1 MKKRVL
7 ALICAA
13 VVGVSSLTVS
23 ASASVIG
30 TIGTV
35 VGGIMAVKDVI
46 DLADEFYSTSVEI
59 YDGLADF
66 WNGQRLNYEIER
78 VNRLAIWEC
87 FITQGQISESN
98 LREWYSTVLEVSG
111 NVAYFTPPVSDE
123 QMAIV
128 NAYSLVQENVQ
139 YGITLDDICA
149 HCYVSGVPTD
159 NPDTG
164 FDEAGNVQVSG
175 KTFSEICAQLQE
187 QYAPKADT
195 KYISW
200 KNEKNPNLTNTLS
213 LYANGTF
220 CNQSDWYEVYLVPFF
235 YDGTTYYY
243 GDLQYHFYNSDDLL
257 AGEIYNNID
266 ILSSGFDGYTP
277 TSGVIG
283 NNLYLSKYP
292 YLSVG
297 PFLQHYS
304 STTSTHKGNVPGIFY
319 YPDYTSYLSGTTQYS
334 GSIYNASYWNVCF
347 YRSDI
352 TTTVCAQEQ
361 GFKAN
366 FVVTDGV
373 KDMSTPCD
381 IGFLVSDSFIE
392 LTGSIPDNWEM
403 DKIPA
408 NYYVTFDGD
417 NIYNYT
423 ITDPDTGGTS
433 TVNEYVTNNYT
444 IINNNYGDSDG
455 DDSGSSGGTTSGDI
469 NVGGNIGV
477 NGNVGVNGQV
487 DVNLNVN
494 VNTGSDGSGG
504 TAEVDPYEYE
514 KVNMGEALEQI
525 PEMSDGFTG
534 FLSDVFDF
542 LPPPVLGLI
551 IGGIGLAILCR
562 LAGR

>member
-13 VVGVSSLTVS
+13 VVGVTSLTVS
-23 ASASVIG
+23 ASAA
-30 TIGTV
+30 TTW
-35 VGGIMAVKDVI
+35 
-46 DLADEFYSTSVEI
+46 VEASAEAI
-59 YDGLADF
+59 AT
-66 WNGQRLNYEIER
+66 
-78 VNRLAIWEC
+78 AIWELSKASM
-87 FITQGQISESN
+87 QIS
-98 LREWYSTVLEVSG
+98 LEQFC
-111 NVAYFTPPVSDE
+111 Y
-123 QMAIV
+123 IV
-128 NAYSLVQENVQ
+128 ENNWIYNAVDY
-139 YGITLDDICA
+139 TL
-149 HCYVSGVPTD
+149 TD
-159 NPDTG
+159 PDTG
-164 FDEAGNVQVSG
+164 IIYGFEEYYNDDGSVAGTRLVRSGRSGGGGRVRVDTASDVEIGG
-175 KTFSEICAQLQE
+175 KTFAEICAQLQE

-257 AGEIYNNID
+257 AGEIYNNIE
-266 ILSSGFDGYTP
+266 ILSSGLDGYTP

-297 PFLQHYS
+297 PFFQHYS
-304 STTSTHKGNVPGIFY
+304 STTSNHMGYVPGIFY

-334 GSIYNASYWNVCF
+334 GSIYSSSYWNVCF

-403 DKIPA
+403 DKIPG

-494 VNTGSDGSGG
+494 VNTGSGGSGG

-562 LAGR
+562 IAGR